1 MCGLE
6 EMSRHAL
13 RSCRMAE
20 DVWCGTR
27 LKIPYIQDP
36 PRDFINIVWEI
47 KERCVGVNWDL
58 FATTVWGLWNNI
70 NQVRHGGQCKSH
82 EMIVKETTEYLKEY
96 QAANQPVENVAALD
110 VIAWRPP
117 KAGWYKVN
125 TDGATFEDIKCCG
138 VGEVIRNERGEIM
151 GHLVRSFHYH
161 WVGWKLKQRQLRKVC
176 CLLGTS
182 D

>member
-1 MCGLE
+1 
-6 EMSRHAL
+6 
-13 RSCRMAE
+13 
-20 DVWCGTR
+20 
-27 LKIPYIQDP
+27 
-36 PRDFINIVWEI
+36 
-47 KERCVGVNWDL
+47 
-58 FATTVWGLWNNI
+58 
-70 NQVRHGGQCKSH
+70 
-82 EMIVKETTEYLKEY
+82 MIVKETTEYLKEY

-151 GHLVRSFHYH
+151 GHLVRSFRYH
-161 WVGWKLKQRQLRKVC
+161 WMGWKLKQRQLRKVC